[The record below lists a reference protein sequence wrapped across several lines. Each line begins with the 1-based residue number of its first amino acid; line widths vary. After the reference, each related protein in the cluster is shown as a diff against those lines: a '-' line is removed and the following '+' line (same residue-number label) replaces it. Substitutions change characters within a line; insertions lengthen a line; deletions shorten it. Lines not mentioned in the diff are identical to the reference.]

1 MFFRR
6 FAFIFLTSIL
16 VSCGGGSGG
25 SGGSGSS
32 DNQSADGIWSG
43 YVNFS
48 NGNSNEI
55 FAIISGGEFI
65 MVDNTSDIYLSGSLD
80 IRGRNL
86 SAARVNQYEIDGG
99 YIMYMQLDGVVNSKS
114 KILAD
119 FIDVVSGDKVSV
131 NLDYLNET
139 DEPMSYSDLSDS
151 WYFQGNDGTYRE
163 QSIDDNG
170 AFEILDNGCIYSG
183 KLTIPNNEQVIFTTE
198 FTVSG
203 PTRCNNGFYSGVGL
217 YDYWGDPLEL
227 YAVGVNDEYSVMQS
241 FLKIND

>member
-1 MFFRR
+1 MVFRG
-6 FAFIFLTSIL
+6 FVLILLTSIL
-16 VSCGGGSGG
+16 VSCGGGSG
-25 SGGSGSS
+25 SP

-55 FAIISGGEFI
+55 VAIISGGEFI
-65 MVDNTSDIYLSGSLD
+65 MVDVTSDIYLSGSLD

-86 SAARVNQYEIDGG
+86 SAARVNQYEIDGD
-99 YIMYMQLDGVVNSKS
+99 YIMYLQLDGVVYSKS
-114 KILAD
+114 RIMAD
-119 FIDVVSGDKVSV
+119 FIDVDTGGKVGV

-139 DEPMSYSDLSDS
+139 DEPMSYSDLSGS

-163 QSIDDNG
+163 QSIDENG
-170 AFEILDNGCIYSG
+170 AFEIFDNGCIYSG

-203 PTRCNNGFYSGVGL
+203 SSWCKRGFYTGIGA
-217 YDYWGDPLEL
+217 YDYEADPLEL
-227 YAVGVNDEYSVMQS
+227 FAVGVNDEYSVMQI
-241 FLKIND
+241 FHKIND